1 MLENVTYSVC
11 FSTKYAVESTR
22 ELFQMPTKEEEV
34 LVEELELLP
43 EPEEPPVL
51 EEELVELFVV
61 LVDGEELVLTLI

>member
-1 MLENVTYSVC
+1 
-11 FSTKYAVESTR
+11 
-22 ELFQMPTKEEEV
+22 MPTTDEV
-34 LVEELELLP
+34 VVVEELELLP